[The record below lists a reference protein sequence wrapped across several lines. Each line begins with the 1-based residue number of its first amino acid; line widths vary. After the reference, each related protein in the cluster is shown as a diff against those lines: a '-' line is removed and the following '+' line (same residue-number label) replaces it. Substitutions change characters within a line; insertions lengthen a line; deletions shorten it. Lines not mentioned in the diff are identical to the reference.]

1 MKLFFDTNQTRVL
14 TYGQTIR
21 DLLLLWYL
29 PQIVITI
36 VAEWQYLS
44 LGMPELAI
52 FHLIGTLWL
61 LLVGNH
67 MWTGSWFL
75 RPVEF

>member
-1 MKLFFDTNQTRVL
+1 MFGSNRTRVM

-21 DLLLLWYL
+21 DLILYWYIPL
-29 PQIVITI
+29 AGATI
-36 VAEWQYLS
+36 LMEYQYLEW
-44 LGMPELAI
+44 GFTELALC
-52 FHLIGTLWL
+52 HLLGTAWL

-75 RPVEF
+75 LPKEF